1 MSSLRIHPS
10 LLVPSREEQGETDV
24 FAGLKS
30 SASRK
35 GGKSRQEKSHLSH
48 HTSSPPLHA
57 SLILQLSA
65 SYNHLNFPL
74 YRIRTDFFYRFKFG
88 TMKFKALIGVAT
100 GKFSTWSL
108 KITSYITPYG
118 KHLQRLT
125 PVARHPFYS
134 TYQAKK
140 KCCTCK

>member
-35 GGKSRQEKSHLSH
+35 GGNSAQEKSHLSH
-48 HTSSPPLHA
+48 HASSPPLHA

-65 SYNHLNFPL
+65 SYDLLNFPL
-74 YRIRTDFFYRFKFG
+74 YRIRTDFFI
-88 TMKFKALIGVAT
+88 AL
-100 GKFSTWSL
+100 SL
-108 KITSYITPYG
+108 G
-118 KHLQRLT
+118 L
-125 PVARHPFYS
+125 
-134 TYQAKK
+134 
-140 KCCTCK
+140 

>member
-48 HTSSPPLHA
+48 HASSPSLHA

-65 SYNHLNFPL
+65 SYNYLNFPL
-74 YRIRTDFFYRFKFG
+74 YRIRTDFFHRFQFG